1 MDQDL
6 CARVAD
12 IRRRP
17 DAAALAK
24 WGRAPEIIAVSKRRP
39 RRASTRSEQSEL
51 RASAKTAQETLENC
65 RIWMR
70 IFKLISS
77 DGCKST
83 RLNI

>member
-12 IRRRP
+12 IRRRL
-17 DAAALAK
+17 DAAALAR
-24 WGRAPEIIAVSKRRP
+24 WGRAPEIIAVSKTVSAP
-39 RRASTRSEQSEL
+39 RINEVKAAGIAAYRKRW
-51 RASAKTAQETLENC
+51 KNC
-65 RIWMR
+65 RIWTQL
-70 IFKLISS
+70 FKLISS